1 MLLKPKRTNHSRYQ
15 KGRVSNNINT
25 KQNYLESQGKG
36 NSDFCIIA
44 LENCRLTAGQ
54 IYALELGM
62 KRMLKADGSKR
73 SDYKLRVFPNI
84 GLSKKSI
91 GTRMGKGKG
100 GIEE

>member
-1 MLLKPKRTNHSRYQ
+1 MLLKPKRTNHTRYQ
-15 KGRVSNNINT
+15 KGRISENILI
-25 KQNYLESQGKG
+25 KQ
-36 NSDFCIIA
+36 DFLKIADKNDYCIIA

-54 IYALELGM
+54 IYALELGL

-84 GLSKKSI
+84 GISKKSI

-100 GIEE
+100 GIDQ